1 MDPSLGWNG
10 ITKATPLKQ
19 FPAEEPNRTNPDEV
33 ISKLRDNDPTLEKV
47 NLNNVPVKEDQ
58 VFVFCFHKLT
68 ESWFLEKINLNNVL
82 VTENQIGKDDLSLI
96 NVTSFSSFLYCRI

>member
-58 VFVFCFHKLT
+58 VLVFNYYKFT
-68 ESWFLEKINLNNVL
+68 ESWCLEKVNLNSVP
-82 VTENQIGKDDLSLI
+82 VTEDQFGKEDLFLI
-96 NVTSFSSFLYCRI
+96 NVTSFSSMSFC